1 MSRIQFETLGRLRHL
16 FEKDPYQGHMN
27 SAEIEAKRN
36 IKFIVKVKGKSGE
49 ATDVLQKV
57 MGTMP

>member
-1 MSRIQFETLGRLRHL
+1 MSRIQFETLGKLRHL
-16 FEKDPYQGHMN
+16 FEKDPYQSHMN